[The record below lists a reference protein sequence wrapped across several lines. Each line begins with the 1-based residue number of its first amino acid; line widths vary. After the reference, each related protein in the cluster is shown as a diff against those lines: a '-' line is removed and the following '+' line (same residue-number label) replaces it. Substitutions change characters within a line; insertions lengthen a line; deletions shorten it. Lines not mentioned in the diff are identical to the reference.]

1 MAKHLGL
8 IDLGNDTRGG
18 ADGWT
23 IQEWEGHFPGLL
35 DARPRAHRH
44 RGSALCGPRQ
54 LTGQSL
60 WCPILDG
67 CNAVVNS
74 PYSRVFGVPMS
85 YFGFIYF
92 LYMFA
97 LAVRLVF
104 EPFAQS
110 LRLRA
115 ILYAAMG
122 AISSMYFIYLQ
133 LRFIRELCSY
143 CLISAVVSV
152 LLVFAALWHFLAT
165 RHPVAKK
172 LARSP
177 GRAEIPTSPR

>member
-1 MAKHLGL
+1 MTYAAKKAAQPSRSGKVTLPAYSMLALAL
-8 IDLGNDTRGG
+8 IGIAAALYVANGNY
-18 ADGWT
+18 
-23 IQEWEGHFPGLL
+23 
-35 DARPRAHRH
+35 
-44 RGSALCGPRQ
+44 
-54 LTGQSL
+54 TGQSL

-122 AISSMYFIYLQ
+122 AISSMSFIYLQ

-165 RHPVAKK
+165 RNRKRGHAKWIA
-172 LARSP
+172 AR
-177 GRAEIPTSPR
+177 